1 MTTVTIHTEEK
12 LAAELT
18 AIAKRKHILV
28 KEILEQAE
36 NRHEGWSLPE

>member
-18 AIAKRKHILV
+18 VIAKRKHIPV
-28 KEILEQAE
+28 KEIPEQVE
-36 NRHEGWSLPE
+36 NRREGWSLPE